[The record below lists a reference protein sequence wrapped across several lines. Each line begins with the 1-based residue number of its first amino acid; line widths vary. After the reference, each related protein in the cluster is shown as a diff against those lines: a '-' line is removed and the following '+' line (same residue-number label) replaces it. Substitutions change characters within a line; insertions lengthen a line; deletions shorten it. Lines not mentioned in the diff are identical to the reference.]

1 MTQRYIG
8 RSGKQMLPLSKRM
21 TAADLQL
28 RTARIRARRTVAEQ
42 LAQAQRM
49 WGMVF
54 SSFFSRGFF
63 GRLKWLAFG
72 R

>member
-8 RSGKQMLPLSKRM
+8 RSGKQLLPLNKRI

-42 LAQAQRM
+42 LASAQRM

-54 SSFFSRGFF
+54 TTFFSRGFF
-63 GRLKWLAFG
+63 GRLKWLLVG